1 MKIRTPGSYIIYWL
15 NLMQNALVMTQ
26 CKL

>member
-1 MKIRTPGSYIIYWL
+1 
-15 NLMQNALVMTQ
+15 MQNALVMTQ